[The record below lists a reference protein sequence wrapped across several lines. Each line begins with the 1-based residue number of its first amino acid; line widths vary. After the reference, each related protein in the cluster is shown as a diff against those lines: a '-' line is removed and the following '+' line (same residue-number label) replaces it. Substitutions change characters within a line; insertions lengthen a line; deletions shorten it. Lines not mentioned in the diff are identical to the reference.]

1 MCVWYC
7 QTVLRPLVS
16 RGRTSRIA
24 RMESNNSSPASTTSN
39 SGKSDAED
47 AQGQVSLAVVG
58 GSVPSTG
65 QQEGSTNVTSSAI
78 GESTNA
84 QDSSDSD
91 SDDSAFANEIVDGKS
106 DAEAYY
112 TEKNNCLKTLVAMCH
127 GVTDEGGRPLI
138 DIDEPPWKEIN
149 RPQIRPTSDLYLEE
163 ISWRH
168 AHLTRLGRKIPRPRA
183 KGWNIPNKQ
192 KWLAEPNC
200 FQR

>member
-16 RGRTSRIA
+16 QGRTSRIA

-84 QDSSDSD
+84 QDS
-91 SDDSAFANEIVDGKS
+91 
-106 DAEAYY
+106 
-112 TEKNNCLKTLVAMCH
+112 
-127 GVTDEGGRPLI
+127 
-138 DIDEPPWKEIN
+138 
-149 RPQIRPTSDLYLEE
+149 
-163 ISWRH
+163 
-168 AHLTRLGRKIPRPRA
+168 
-183 KGWNIPNKQ
+183 
-192 KWLAEPNC
+192 
-200 FQR
+200 